1 MTVINTN
8 SASIM
13 AQYNLSKSNSTLET
27 AMAQLSSGKRINA
40 ASDDAAG
47 ISQVTR
53 MEAQIV
59 GLNQAVRN
67 ASEGMTLVDTAEG
80 SMGEMRNM
88 LLRMREL
95 AVQSSTATYNDTDR
109 ANLNI
114 EVEQLKSE
122 LDRVVDTTRFNGKLL
137 LDGSFQG
144 NLQIGA
150 NAGEVLNVS
159 INNMS
164 TAALGSISGATSTAA
179 ITTASAKGVEATPTK
194 TQLTFNGNDT
204 YMFTIDIATAAGTGT
219 YVIEGDVTNNSAA
232 DIATKLNAAI
242 RDTGGSGYV
251 ADGASTINVSYTG
264 NVLTIENKFGGDID
278 IEQTLTNPY
287 GASGSTIGFT
297 SVTGGSNSDNLI
309 LGTASSFAA
318 TSFENAN
325 AYVAATPA
333 TVELSE
339 SGTLTAGDV
348 YEIEL
353 DDGAGNAL
361 TITPAAVGAGPAAGD
376 GLTTILNAFNSL
388 SDKMGYAMSITGGNL
403 TVSRED
409 GVDFTV
415 ALGAAAASNTGT
427 VDESIGAAALT
438 TTAVTTT
445 SGVPAVDDPES
456 NMYLEFTG
464 RDTYSFTF
472 GDGAATP
479 LSTGS
484 FNVTYD
490 GSEASLTAIA
500 TVIGTKLNAL
510 SSVTNDF
517 SVTAENGRI
526 KITDANGQDFRISA
540 FASTGSGKVM
550 ASVDIGQG
558 LTGNDGVLLDDTSF
572 ANTATTVGAGT
583 PDETE
588 MTLTF
593 SATDRYSFVVSDGTA
608 SAVVGNFA
616 ADITSVGTTG
626 DIAAEIN
633 TALQKAGLDGVMT
646 ATADATTAGV
656 VTITHANGK
665 EVTIS
670 NFRSDSTG
678 VVKAEATGTDN
689 TGFSK
694 FLDDGD
700 GAIQETIAGISMLTA
715 DDASASIEVIDRAL
729 EDITTERSTLGAVTN
744 RLEHTVNNLG
754 NIIINTETAQ
764 SKLEDADFAA
774 VSTELAKSQIL
785 SQAATA
791 MLAQANAS
799 KQGVLSLLRG

>member
-27 AMAQLSSGKRINA
+27 AMTQLSSGMRINA
-40 ASDDAAG
+40 AKDDAAG

-67 ASEGMTLVDTAEG
+67 ANEGMTLVDTAEG

-159 INNMS
+159 INNLS

-179 ITTASAKGVEATPTK
+179 ITTVSAKGVEATPTK

-204 YMFTIDIATAAGTGT
+204 YMFTIDIETAAGTGT

-242 RDTGGSGYV
+242 RDSSGAGYV
-251 ADGASTINVSYTG
+251 ADGSSSINVSYTG
-264 NVLTIENKFGGDID
+264 NVLTIENNYGGDID
-278 IEQTLTNPY
+278 IAQTASNPY

-297 SVTGGSNSDNLI
+297 SVTGASNSDNLI

-318 TSFENAN
+318 TTFENAN
-325 AYVAATPA
+325 AYVATTPA
-333 TVELSE
+333 TVDLSE

-353 DDGAGNAL
+353 DDGAGNSL
-361 TITPAAVGAGPAAGD
+361 TITPAAVGASPSAGD

-427 VDESIGAAALT
+427 VDESIGTAALT

-464 RDTYSFTF
+464 PDSYSFTF
-472 GDGAATP
+472 EDGAGTP

-484 FNVTYD
+484 FSVTYD

-526 KITDANGQDFRISA
+526 KITDADGQDFRISA

-593 SATDRYSFVVSDGTA
+593 SADDRYSFVVSDGTA

-678 VVKAEATGTDN
+678 VVQAEATGTNN
-689 TGFSK
+689 TGFTK

-700 GAIQETIAGISMLTA
+700 GAIQETIAGVSMLTA

-729 EDITTERSTLGAVTN
+729 EDITAERATLGAVSN

-764 SKLEDADFAA
+764 SKIEDADFAA
-774 VSTELAKSQIL
+774 VSTDLAKSQIL

>member
-27 AMAQLSSGKRINA
+27 AMTQLSSGMRINA
-40 ASDDAAG
+40 AKDDAAG

-67 ASEGMTLVDTAEG
+67 ANEGMTLVDTAEG

-159 INNMS
+159 INNLS

-179 ITTASAKGVEATPTK
+179 ITTVSAKGVEATPTK

-204 YMFTIDIATAAGTGT
+204 YMFTIDIETAAGTGT

-242 RDTGGSGYV
+242 RDSSGAGYV
-251 ADGASTINVSYTG
+251 ADGSSSINVSYTG
-264 NVLTIENKFGGDID
+264 NVLTIENNYGGDID
-278 IEQTLTNPY
+278 IAQTASNPY

-297 SVTGGSNSDNLI
+297 SVTGASNSDNLI

-318 TSFENAN
+318 TTFENAN

-333 TVELSE
+333 TVDLSE

-353 DDGAGNAL
+353 DDGAGNSL
-361 TITPAAVGAGPAAGD
+361 TITPAAVGASPSAGD

-427 VDESIGAAALT
+427 VDESIGTAALT

-464 RDTYSFTF
+464 PDSYSFTF
-472 GDGAATP
+472 EDGAGTP

-484 FNVTYD
+484 FSVTYD

-526 KITDANGQDFRISA
+526 KITDADGQDFRISA

-593 SATDRYSFVVSDGTA
+593 SADDRYSFVVSDGTA

-678 VVKAEATGTDN
+678 VVQAEATGTNN
-689 TGFSK
+689 TGFTK

-700 GAIQETIAGISMLTA
+700 GAIQETIAGVSMLTA

-729 EDITTERSTLGAVTN
+729 EDITAERATLGAVSN

-764 SKLEDADFAA
+764 SKIEDADFAA
-774 VSTELAKSQIL
+774 VSTDLAKSQIL

>member
-8 SASIM
+8 SAAIT
-13 AQYNLSKSNSTLET
+13 AQYNMARANTSLET
-27 AMAQLSSGKRINA
+27 AMTQLSSGKRINA
-40 ASDDAAG
+40 ARDDAAG

-67 ASEGMTLVDTAEG
+67 ANEGMTLVDTAEG
-80 SMGEMRNM
+80 AMGEMRDM

-95 AVQSSTATYNDTDR
+95 AVQSSTATYSDADR

-114 EVEQLKSE
+114 EVDQLKLE
-122 LDRVVDTTRFNGKLL
+122 LDRVVDTTTFNGKKL
-137 LDGSFQG
+137 LDGSFRG

-150 NAGEVLNVS
+150 NAGEVINVS
-159 INNMS
+159 VNNLS
-164 TAALGSISGATSTAA
+164 TTALGSISGATSTAA
-179 ITTASAKGVEATPTK
+179 ITSSSAKGVEATPTK

-204 YMFTIDIATAAGTGT
+204 YKFTIDIETAAGTGS

-232 DIATKLNAAI
+232 DIAQKLNAAI
-242 RDTGGSGYV
+242 RDSAGAGYV
-251 ADGASTINVSYTG
+251 ADGASSINVSYSG

-278 IEQTLTNPY
+278 IAQTGTNPY
-287 GASGSTIGFT
+287 GASGSTIGF
-297 SVTGGSNSDNLI
+297 SSLSGASGSDNLI
-309 LGTASSFAA
+309 LGSASSFAA

-333 TVELSE
+333 TVDLSE

-348 YEIEL
+348 FQIEL

-361 TITPAAVGAGPAAGD
+361 TVTPSAVGASPSAGD
-376 GLTTILNAFNSL
+376 GLTTVLNAFNSL
-388 SDKMGYAMSITGGNL
+388 ADKKGYAMAISGGNL
-403 TVSRED
+403 TVSRDD
-409 GVDFTV
+409 GVNFTV
-415 ALGAAAASNTGT
+415 ALGAAASSNTGT
-427 VDESIGAAALT
+427 LDESVGSAALT

-445 SGVPAVDDPES
+445 DGVAAVDDAQS

-464 RDTYSFTF
+464 PDTYSFTF
-472 GDGAATP
+472 ADGAATP

-484 FNVTYD
+484 FKVTYD
-490 GSEASLTAIA
+490 GSDASLTAIA
-500 TVIGTKLNAL
+500 TVIGTKLNGL
-510 SSVTNDF
+510 SSATNDF
-517 SVTAENGRI
+517 TVTAEAGRI
-526 KITDANGQDFRISA
+526 KITDANGQDFKITA

-550 ASVDIGQG
+550 ASVDSGQG
-558 LTGNDGVLLDDTSF
+558 ASGNDGVLLDDTSF
-572 ANTATTVGAGT
+572 ANTASTAGAGT
-583 PDETE
+583 PDATE
-588 MTLTF
+588 MTMTF
-593 SATDRYSFVVSDGTA
+593 SADDRYSFVVSDGTA
-608 SAVVGNFA
+608 SAVIGNFA
-616 ADITSVGTTG
+616 ADVSTVATTG

-646 ATADATTAGV
+646 AAADASTAGV

-665 EVTIS
+665 EITIS

-678 VVKAEATGTDN
+678 VVKTEATGTNN

-700 GAIQETIAGISMLTA
+700 GAIQETIAGVSMLTA
-715 DDASASIEVIDRAL
+715 EDASASIEVIDRAL
-729 EDITTERSTLGAVTN
+729 EDITTERSTLGAVSN
-744 RLEHTVNNLG
+744 RLEHTVNNLS
-754 NIIINTETAQ
+754 NVIVNTETAQ
-764 SKLEDADFAA
+764 SKLEDADFAK
-774 VSTELAKSQIL
+774 VSTDLAKSQIL

-791 MLAQANAS
+791 MLAQANSS

>member
-150 NAGEVLNVS
+150 NAGEVLNVA

-194 TQLTFNGNDT
+194 TQLTFNGDDT
-204 YMFTIDIATAAGTGT
+204 YMFTIDIETAAGTGT
-219 YVIEGDVTNNSAA
+219 YVIEGDVTNNSAV
-232 DIATKLNAAI
+232 DIAAKLNAAI

-251 ADGASTINVSYTG
+251 ADGASTINVSYSG
-264 NVLTIENKFGGDID
+264 NVLTIENNYGGDID
-278 IEQTLTNPY
+278 IAQTATNPY

-297 SVTGGSNSDNLI
+297 SVTGATNSDNLI

-333 TVELSE
+333 TVDLSE

-361 TITPAAVGAGPAAGD
+361 TITPAAVGASPSVGD

-415 ALGAAAASNTGT
+415 AMGAAASGTGT
-427 VDESIGAAALT
+427 INESIGSAVLT

-445 SGVPAVDDPES
+445 NGVPAVDDPES

-464 RDTYSFTF
+464 PDTYSFTF
-472 GDGAATP
+472 GDGANTP

-484 FNVTYD
+484 FSVTYD

-558 LTGNDGVLLDDTSF
+558 ATGNDGVLLDDTSF

-593 SATDRYSFVVSDGTA
+593 SADDRYSFVVSDGTA

-616 ADITSVGTTG
+616 ADITSVGTTD

-665 EVTIS
+665 EVSIS

-678 VVKAEATGTDN
+678 VVQAEATGTNN

-700 GAIQETIAGISMLTA
+700 GAIQETIAGVSMLTA
-715 DDASASIEVIDRAL
+715 EDASASIEVIDRAL

>member
-150 NAGEVLNVS
+150 NAGEVLNVA

-204 YMFTIDIATAAGTGT
+204 YMFTIDIVTAAGTGT
-219 YVIEGDVTNNSAA
+219 YVIEGDVTNNSAV
-232 DIATKLNAAI
+232 DIAEKLNAAI

-251 ADGASTINVSYTG
+251 ADGASTINVSYSG
-264 NVLTIENKFGGDID
+264 NVLTIENNYGGDID
-278 IEQTLTNPY
+278 IEQTASNPY

-297 SVTGGSNSDNLI
+297 SVTGASNSDNLI

-318 TSFENAN
+318 TTFENAN

-333 TVELSE
+333 TVDLSE

-361 TITPAAVGAGPAAGD
+361 TITPAAVGSGPAAGD

-427 VDESIGAAALT
+427 VDESIGSAALS

-445 SGVPAVDDPES
+445 SGVPAVGDPES

-464 RDTYSFTF
+464 PDTYSFTF

-526 KITDANGQDFRISA
+526 KITDADGQDFRISA

-558 LTGNDGVLLDDTSF
+558 ATGNDGVLLDDTSF

-583 PDETE
+583 PYETE

-593 SATDRYSFVVSDGTA
+593 SADDRYSFVVSDGTA

-633 TALQKAGLDGVMT
+633 TALQKAGLDSVMT
-646 ATADATTAGV
+646 ATADASTEGV

-678 VVKAEATGTDN
+678 VVQAEATGTNN

-700 GAIQETIAGISMLTA
+700 GAIQETIAGVSMLTA
-715 DDASASIEVIDRAL
+715 EDASASIEVIDRAL

-774 VSTELAKSQIL
+774 VSTELATSQIL